1 VDFTGLL
8 KKLGLGGRARVNSEV
23 ATARASV
30 DAEFLIPNMVCE
42 GCAEKIGEAL
52 HAVPGVQEIR
62 PNVQERRIRVRYEP
76 ATIQP
81 EDLKAVV
88 REAGFTAVDVSG

>member
-1 VDFTGLL
+1 MNFTPLL
-8 KKLGLGGRARVNSEV
+8 KKLGLGARGPVSSELG
-23 ATARASV
+23 TARALV
-30 DAEFLIPNMVCE
+30 DADFLIPNMVCE

-62 PNVQERRIRVRYEP
+62 PNVQGKRIRVRYEP